1 MRSVISLKLSSSLFP
16 DRNKRRKIALP
27 LLLSVSALLAGCAVG
42 PDYASPQ
49 VTLSGAYSNS
59 AGKDQNQRAELARWW
74 ERLGDPVLNQLIET
88 AIRQNLDLATAKA
101 KVREARASYAKDAG
115 GLLPS
120 ANGSGSASRSR
131 SSGDAPKMSN
141 LFQAGVDASWEVDL
155 FGANARTAEASRY
168 GLDAAEED
176 LRATMVTLIGD
187 ITTYYAQARAY
198 QARVALARRT
208 ASSQT
213 ETVRLT
219 QSRFDAGAVSAAD
232 VANATGQ
239 ASTTEANI
247 PSLQISYA
255 ESLHR
260 LGVLTGGEPAS
271 LASVMTKT
279 RPIPR
284 PKLPLPVGVPAD
296 LLNSRPDLKVLERKL
311 AQATASIGAAEA
323 ARYPAISLTGNIST
337 SAAKTG
343 DLAKN
348 SSISWSFGPTLSV
361 PLFNGGS
368 LAAAADVARAQR
380 DASFL
385 AYRKG
390 VLEALEEV
398 ENALVSLSRQRQR
411 TGKLV
416 TAANAYRQAADI
428 ARSQYQGGSSSFLD
442 VLDAERSLY
451 SAEDTLITSQLA
463 IVTAYISLNRSLGG
477 GWDGA
482 VDTATPAVVDVR
494 TGPHLRKLAKDN

>member
-1 MRSVISLKLSSSLFP
+1 MRSVLSLTLSSSLFP
-16 DRNKRRKIALP
+16 ERNKQHARTLA

-42 PDYASPQ
+42 PDYTKPH
-49 VTLSGAYSNS
+49 VTLSGAYSS
-59 AGKDQNQRAELARWW
+59 TSEKDQNSPAELARWW
-74 ERLGDPVLNQLIET
+74 ERMGDPVLNELVET
-88 AIRQNLDLATAKA
+88 AIRQNLDVATAKA
-101 KVREARASYAKDAG
+101 KVRKARAALAKDTGA
-115 GLLPS
+115 LLPS
-120 ANGSGSASRSR
+120 ADGSGSATRSR
-131 SSGDAPKMSN
+131 SSGDEPKMSN
-141 LFQAGVDASWEVDL
+141 LFQTGVDTSWEVDL

-187 ITTYYAQARAY
+187 ITTYYVQARAY
-198 QARVALARRT
+198 QARIALARRT
-208 ASSQT
+208 ANSQN

-219 QSRFDAGAVSAAD
+219 QSKFDAGAVSASD

-239 ASTTEANI
+239 AATTEANI

-271 LASVMTKT
+271 LSGLMEKP

-296 LLNSRPDLKVLERKL
+296 LLNTRPDLKVLERQL
-311 AQATASIGAAEA
+311 AQSTAEIGAAEA
-323 ARYPAISLTGNIST
+323 ARYPAISLTGGIST

-380 DASFL
+380 DESFL
-385 AYRKG
+385 AYRQG

-398 ENALVSLSRQRQR
+398 ENALVSLSQQRQR
-411 TGKLV
+411 TGKLA
-416 TAANAYRQAADI
+416 TAANAYRQAADL
-428 ARSQYQGGSSSFLD
+428 ARSQYRNGSSSFLD

-451 SAEDTLITSQLA
+451 SAEDSLITSQLA

-477 GWDGA
+477 GWDGV
-482 VDTATPAVVDVR
+482 VDTSAPAVRDTG
-494 TGPHLRKLAKDN
+494 TGPHLRKLTKDN

>member
-1 MRSVISLKLSSSLFP
+1 MRSVISLKLSSNLFP
-16 DRNKRRKIALP
+16 DRNKRRKIAFP
-27 LLLSVSALLAGCAVG
+27 LLLSVSTLLAGCAVG
-42 PDYASPQ
+42 PDYTSPQ
-49 VTLSGAYSNS
+49 MTLSGAYSNS

-74 ERLGDPVLNQLIET
+74 ERLGDPVLNQLVET
-88 AIRQNLDLATAKA
+88 AIRQNLDVATAKA

-141 LFQAGVDASWEVDL
+141 LFQAGADASWEVDL

-176 LRATMVTLIGD
+176 LCATMVTLIGD

-198 QARVALARRT
+198 QARIALARRT
-208 ASSQT
+208 ANSQN

-219 QSRFDAGAVSAAD
+219 QSKFDAGAVSASD

-239 ASTTEANI
+239 AATTEANI
-247 PSLQISYA
+247 PGLQISYA

-271 LASVMTKT
+271 LAGVMTKT

-380 DASFL
+380 DESFL
-385 AYRKG
+385 AYRQG

-398 ENALVSLSRQRQR
+398 ENALVSLSQQRQR
-411 TGKLV
+411 TGKLA
-416 TAANAYRQAADI
+416 TAVNAYRQAADL
-428 ARSQYQGGSSSFLD
+428 ARSQYRNGSSSFLD

-451 SAEDTLITSQLA
+451 SAEDSLITSQLA
-463 IVTAYISLNRSLGG
+463 IVTAYISLNRSLVG